1 MKDGRACPV
10 LGAPHPKAAPWDTA
24 TLRPSCGEPALRFT
38 LHRLALESLVWAL
51 R

>member
-1 MKDGRACPV
+1 MEDGRACPV

-24 TLRPSCGEPALRFT
+24 TLHPTCGEPVLCFM
-38 LHRLALESLVWAL
+38 LHQLAAESHVWAL